1 MWMVKPSIMCRQ
13 HLLGEH
19 VELHMLKAHLIK
31 GKRVDGFIRNSLID
45 TSQIQSRHNQL
56 VTEMIN
62 RGDNHKSNLKFTHIN
77 PVGKVDIQ
85 ESLTELISRCLICKR
100 RLIEAYE

>member
-1 MWMVKPSIMCRQ
+1 
-13 HLLGEH
+13 
-19 VELHMLKAHLIK
+19 
-31 GKRVDGFIRNSLID
+31 
-45 TSQIQSRHNQL
+45 
-56 VTEMIN
+56 MIN
-62 RGDNHKSNLKFTHIN
+62 RGYNHKSNLKFTHIN